1 MKPSSDVIDVI
12 PPIAAPEPDALG
24 PIAGACEVES
34 YPGENAERRVAAG
47 EFDPAGKRFKALN
60 PRGTPPAIRLRPMAE
75 RPATLDGKTIYFIDV
90 RFMNGSVFLGE
101 IQRVFAEQFPGVQTE
116 LRQKRG
122 GYTEDDPELWAEI
135 KAKGAL
141 VVMAIGHCS
150 TCAPAVAV
158 HCMHLEDMGIPTAPI
173 VTTAFNDLVK
183 AVTVKAGMPELRF
196 TFVPHPVGGK
206 PPAVLRDYVL
216 GLDPVTGSPVL
227 DEITGA
233 LTRALTEADQMA
245 GALERRVPR
254 LLGATSEDALH
265 ALFLDAGWTDGLPV
279 VLPTEERVAA
289 MLKGTSHRP
298 EELVGKMRPTETQE
312 DWEYTVEQVAVNAVM
327 AGARP
332 EYFPLILA
340 LASTQVT
347 ALHSSTSSFAAMVVV
362 NGPIRQELRMN
373 SGLGALGPFNQANA
387 TIGRAYG
394 LLSRNLGGGAVPG
407 TTYLGSQGNPLNYSN
422 VCFAENEERSPWE
435 PFHVQK
441 GYKPDDS
448 VVSVF
453 RGRTFSHL
461 LEVREKTWRQQ
472 FLNLVSGFTPTPRTN
487 LTLLLEP
494 LAARTLKQR
503 EGFDS
508 KEKLAQWFHQNSRI
522 PSEVYWDYQLVINY
536 IEPQARKGVEP
547 FSSYLNLPKNA
558 EIPRFAD
565 PKAIGVVVVGGEKN
579 AYWFATDFGYLK
591 SASVDQWR

>member
-1 MKPSSDVIDVI
+1 MAASATDASGC
-12 PPIAAPEPDALG
+12 IADACS
-24 PIAGACEVES
+24 IES
-34 YPGENAERRVAAG
+34 YPGENLERRMAAG
-47 EFDPAGKRFKALN
+47 EFDVTGTRVRILN
-60 PRGTPPAIRLRPMAE
+60 PRGTPPAVRLRPMAQ
-75 RPATLDGKTIYFIDV
+75 RPHTLKGRTVYFVDV
-90 RFMNGSVFLGE
+90 RFMNGAAFLGE
-101 IQRVFAEQFPGVQTE
+101 IQRVFAEQFPGVKTE
-116 LRQKRG
+116 FRQKRG
-122 GYTEDDPELWAEI
+122 GYTEDDPDLWAEI
-135 KAKGAL
+135 KEKQAL
-141 VVMAIGHCS
+141 VIMAIGHCS

-158 HCMHLEDMGIPTAPI
+158 HCMHLEDMGIPTAPL
-173 VTTAFNDLVK
+173 VTSAFSDLVK
-183 AVTVKAGMPELRF
+183 AVAIKAGMPELRF
-196 TFVPHPVGGK
+196 SFVPHPVGGK

-216 GLDPVTGSPVL
+216 GASPVSGRPVL
-227 DEITGA
+227 GEITGA
-233 LTRALTEADQMA
+233 LTRQLTEVERRT
-245 GALERRVPR
+245 GALERSVPR
-254 LLGATSEDALH
+254 LLGADSEEALQE
-265 ALFLDAGWTDGLPV
+265 LMLEAGWTDGLPV
-279 VLPTEERVAA
+279 VLPTEQRVAA
-289 MLKGTSHRP
+289 MLKGTSHGAD
-298 EELVGKMRPTETQE
+298 EIVGRMRPTETQE

-332 EYFPLILA
+332 AYFPVILA
-340 LASTQVT
+340 LAASEVT

-362 NGPIRQELRMN
+362 NGPIRRELDMN
-373 SGLGALGPFNQANA
+373 SGLGALGPFNHANA

-407 TTYLGSQGNPLNYSN
+407 TTYLGSQGNPLNYSS

-441 GYKPDDS
+441 GYAVGDS
-448 VVSVF
+448 VVSIF

-461 LEVREKTWRQQ
+461 LEVREKSWRQQ

-508 KEKLAQWFHQNSRI
+508 KQKLAQWFHQNSRI

-547 FSSYLNLPKNA
+547 FASYLKLPK
-558 EIPRFAD
+558 ETSIPRFAD
-565 PKAIGVVVVGGEKN
+565 PEKIGVVVVGGEKN